1 MSSWVAHVKSV
12 QAKEGISYKAA
23 MTKAKESYKKPEK
36 SESKAH
42 EAGEAKAPVKRK
54 SKKEEK
60 KEELP
65 EIVMKSE
72 KKEKLAGKYENEK
85 RVSSAEKKGKKK
97 PSMLMN

>member
-1 MSSWVAHVKSV
+1 MSSWVQHVKAV

-23 MTKAKESYKKPEK
+23 MSKAKESYTKPEK
-36 SESKAH
+36 KETKAH
-42 EAGEAKAPVKRK
+42 EAGEAKMPAKRK

-65 EIVMKSE
+65 EMVMKAE

-85 RVSSAEKKGKKK
+85 RVESAEKKGKKK
-97 PSMLMN
+97 PSMLMK